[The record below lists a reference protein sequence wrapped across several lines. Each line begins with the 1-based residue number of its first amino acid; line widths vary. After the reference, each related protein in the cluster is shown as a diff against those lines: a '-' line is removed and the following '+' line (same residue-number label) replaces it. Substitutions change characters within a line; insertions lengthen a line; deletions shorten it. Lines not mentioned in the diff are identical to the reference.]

1 MSAPAAS
8 VPPVVTT
15 TRTRRSPAGR
25 RTRSA
30 LNQPSNVLTLAMVA
44 ALAYFILPLAWLV
57 IAATKSNSGLFA
69 SFGLWF
75 DGTNIDLV
83 ANIRQTLTF
92 EDGIFVRWAANTL
105 LYALVSSGGA
115 ALLATLAGYA
125 FAKYD
130 FPAKEV
136 LFTVVLGSV
145 MVPSTAL
152 AIPTYLLF
160 SRVGLV
166 DTPWAIILPSL
177 MSPFGV
183 YLMRVYAEGAVP
195 DSLIEAGRVDGAGEG
210 RIFWQIAFR
219 LLTPGFVTVLLFT
232 LVATWN
238 NYFLPLVMLNDP
250 QWYPLPVGL
259 AQWNAQASGGGG
271 AQALFSIVITGSLL
285 SIVPLVAA
293 FLLLQRYWQS
303 GLSAGGVKE

>member
-1 MSAPAAS
+1 
-8 VPPVVTT
+8 
-15 TRTRRSPAGR
+15 
-25 RTRSA
+25 
-30 LNQPSNVLTLAMVA
+30 MVA

-130 FPAKEV
+130 FPAKEA

-166 DTPWAIILPSL
+166 DTPWAVILPSL

-303 GLSAGGVKE
+303 GLGAGGVKE

>member
-1 MSAPAAS
+1 VSAPAAPAAVVAPARAA
-8 VPPVVTT
+8 VP
-15 TRTRRSPAGR
+15 RRRP
-25 RTRSA
+25 RSA
-30 LNQPSNVLTLAMVA
+30 LHRPSNVLTLAMLA
-44 ALAYFILPLAWLV
+44 ALAYFLLPLFWLL
-57 IAATKSNSGLFA
+57 IASTKTNSGLFS

-75 DGTNIDLV
+75 DGTDVNLV
-83 ANIRQTLTF
+83 SNIRQTLTF
-92 EDGIFVRWAANTL
+92 QDGVFVRWMGNTL
-105 LYALVSSGGA
+105 LYALASSGGA
-115 ALLATLAGYA
+115 AMLATLGGYA

-130 FPAKEV
+130 FPGKSSM
-136 LFTVVLGSV
+136 FTVVLGSI

-177 MSPFGV
+177 MSPFGI

-195 DSLIEAGRVDGAGEG
+195 DTLIEAGRIDGAGEF
-210 RIFWQIAFR
+210 RIFWQVAFR
-219 LLTPGFVTVLLFT
+219 LLVPGFVTVLLFT

-285 SIVPLVAA
+285 SIIPLVAA

-303 GLSAGGVKE
+303 GLSAGSVKE